1 MLIHSQRN
9 TYINEGR
16 AVYVRKL
23 PLIHRKSNLKKF
35 FEYLVYFISGV
46 MMNRSALLTAVVFA
60 TFCLYVSA
68 NPLGQAKQEAN
79 AVVRILFCLFSCFI
93 SLAEVYDENL

>member
-1 MLIHSQRN
+1 
-9 TYINEGR
+9 
-16 AVYVRKL
+16 
-23 PLIHRKSNLKKF
+23 
-35 FEYLVYFISGV
+35 
-46 MMNRSALLTAVVFA
+46 MNRSALLTAVVFA

-79 AVVRILFCLFSCFI
+79 AVVRILFCLFSYFI